1 MHART
6 TGFTVIELL
15 FALALATT
23 LAGIATPRFSAA
35 LDRVA
40 VSAAMDAFVAQVTRA
55 RALALA
61 KGGARLMLDVN
72 CACSWLEHMDG
83 RHAASE
89 VWFGTS
95 YGVTLLVD
103 GFRDTPL
110 ELSFDALG
118 IGRLVNRTVRFRRGS
133 IERRS
138 TLSAYGRVR
147 TW

>member
-1 MHART
+1 MDPRPGIT
-6 TGFTVIELL
+6 LIELL
-15 FALALATT
+15 FALVLATA
-23 LAGIATPRFSAA
+23 LGGVAAPRFSAA

-40 VSAAMDAFVAQVTRA
+40 VSAATDSFAAQVTRA

-61 KGGARLMLDVN
+61 RGGARLMLDVR
-72 CACSWLEHMDG
+72 CACSWLEDIDG

-89 VWFGTS
+89 VWFGSS

-103 GFRDTPL
+103 GFRDTPV

-118 IGRLVNRTVRFRRGS
+118 IGRLVNRTLRFRRGR

-138 TLSAYGRVR
+138 TVSAYGRVR